1 MGVVE
6 GDCTEIENWSRQGP
20 ADQKY
25 YKLFL
30 NKLPLKLIGCLY
42 VGNQAPAVKHI
53 LTILV
58 SFDLITVH
66 NFLSVTV

>member
-42 VGNQAPAVKHI
+42 IGNTYGVLLHGLHSVKTLNTTH
-53 LTILV
+53 LK
-58 SFDLITVH
+58 
-66 NFLSVTV
+66 